1 MNDQLQYYTQ
11 PYSYQ
16 IEFCFGSLFSSVS
29 SGFIGLGAGG
39 LLWGALG
46 GGPILFPVGGP
57 LELCETFMAF
67 DIELFSGPG
76 LGDMLL
82 FKVVGRDLF
91 CAEGPGSRKI
101 VYRPGKM
108 SRFFLGGGTGGVTLF
123 GGNSLLI

>member
-1 MNDQLQYYTQ
+1 MKYQLQYYTQ

-16 IEFCFGSLFSSVS
+16 IEFCLGSLFSSAS
-29 SGFIGLGAGG
+29 SGFIGLGGG
-39 LLWGALG
+39 CLLCGAFG
-46 GGPILFPVGGP
+46 GGPILFPAGGP

-67 DIELFSGPG
+67 DMELFSGCW
-76 LGDMLL
+76 LGDILL
-82 FKVVGRDLF
+82 FKVAGKDLF
-91 CAEGPGSRKI
+91 CGEGPGSRNI